1 MDSITLVLLL
11 VQLQCAEDSNSI
23 KAMVPMATFM
33 PKESR
38 SSVVASQ

>member
-1 MDSITLVLLL
+1 MDSITLVLL

-33 PKESR
+33 KESR